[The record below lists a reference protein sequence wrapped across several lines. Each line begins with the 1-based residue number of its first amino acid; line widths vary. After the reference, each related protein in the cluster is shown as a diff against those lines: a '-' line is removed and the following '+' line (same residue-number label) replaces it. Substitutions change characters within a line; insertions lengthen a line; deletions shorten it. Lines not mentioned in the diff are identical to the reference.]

1 TLIFKFHPATSE
13 KEKKRLKNKYNLNN
27 VYFLDKI
34 NINKLMHRSSGLFTI
49 SSSCIFTAVKSKKP
63 VVIIDVD
70 YFFLELL
77 PLIRQTGCFKIAS
90 TPSELIAI
98 ISDLDNI
105 KQKRRYLI
113 KQSSIINRYLSG
125 QCCPIKPIKK
135 LAGL

>member
-1 TLIFKFHPATSE
+1 
-13 KEKKRLKNKYNLNN
+13 
-27 VYFLDKI
+27 
-34 NINKLMHRSSGLFTI
+34 MCRSLGLFTI

-77 PLIRQTGCFKIAS
+77 PLIRQTGGFKIAS
-90 TPSELIAI
+90 NPSELIAI

-105 KQKRRYLI
+105 KQKRRYLA
-113 KQSSIINRYLSG
+113 KQASMINRYLSR